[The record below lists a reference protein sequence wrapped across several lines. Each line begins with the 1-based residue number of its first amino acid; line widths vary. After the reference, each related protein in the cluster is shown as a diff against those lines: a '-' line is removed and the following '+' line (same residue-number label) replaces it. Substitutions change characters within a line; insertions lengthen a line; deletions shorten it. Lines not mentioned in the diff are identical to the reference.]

1 MIIQVT
7 SKSNPL
13 TQCQLKFPIKK
24 VACLSFHEC
33 TAWLIKDIFY
43 VNVWEILK
51 EIKRMIREKNRVLR
65 EKVEKGRGEMNKVD
79 TLNCRNA
86 MLQNSYYY

>member
-24 VACLSFHEC
+24 VACLSFYEC

-51 EIKRMIREKNRVLR
+51 EIKRMIREKI
-65 EKVEKGRGEMNKVD
+65 E
-79 TLNCRNA
+79 
-86 MLQNSYYY
+86 YYGKRWKKEEE